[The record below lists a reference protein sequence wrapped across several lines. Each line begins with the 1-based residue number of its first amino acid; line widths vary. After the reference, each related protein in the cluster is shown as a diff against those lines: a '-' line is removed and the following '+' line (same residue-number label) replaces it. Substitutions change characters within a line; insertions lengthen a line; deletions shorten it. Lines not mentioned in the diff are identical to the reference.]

1 MTESIGVT
9 CLMDR
14 YWDPVAMNFGG
25 TEVSGALI
33 EICMQSAEDNP
44 GKLIL
49 AGVVLL
55 ADNTIHSVPLEFIK
69 KTVTQ

>member
-33 EICMQSAEDNP
+33 EIGMQSAELS
-44 GKLIL
+44 LIHIS
-49 AGVVLL
+49 G
-55 ADNTIHSVPLEFIK
+55 IF
-69 KTVTQ
+69 